1 VSGTFFVTF
10 PVLILGLLFPKLVL
24 TAAFQTEAKEYEMNA
39 FEQILDELI
48 PAERVTASDF
58 NQARNK
64 GYLNKIIAFLT
75 GRSHQLQDLKTIT
88 RRVNIC
94 NRHSI
99 GTRTV
104 RIDQIK
110 GSAGRCQDF
119 DQDFNPL
126 KTHNRARWLNIAHA
140 WLSEIYLPP
149 VELIKVKDNYFVRD
163 GHHRISVARYL
174 GVDFIDA
181 LVTEWVLSD

>member
-1 VSGTFFVTF
+1 
-10 PVLILGLLFPKLVL
+10 
-24 TAAFQTEAKEYEMNA
+24 MNA
-39 FEQILDELI
+39 LEQILDELI

-58 NQARNK
+58 NQAKSK
-64 GYLNKIIAFLT
+64 GHSRKIIALLT
-75 GRSHQLQDLKTIT
+75 GRSNQLQDLKTIT
-88 RRVNIC
+88 REENIRSC
-94 NRHSI
+94 HSI

-110 GSAGRCQDF
+110 GSEGRCQDF

-126 KTHNRARWLNIAHA
+126 KSHNRHRWMNVARAR
-140 WLSEIYLPP
+140 LSGIYLPP

-181 LVTEWVLSD
+181 RVTEWVLVD